1 VFRYV
6 ALIWNAAAPEAVG
19 GSRALADRLC
29 DGDAGWSPVLRRDG
43 IAVFCKDIRPG
54 LSESLALYDGA
65 GVVLGKLFVRGNDCV
80 SSAAPQTFSE
90 TETQAILAS
99 GGRRLVDAYWGRYVA
114 FLREGMT
121 DTTSVLRDPTGAL
134 PCFNTRLLGVD
145 VYFSHMEEGT
155 RLAGRRAFTV
165 NWPYVAAAVS
175 QHLLQV
181 HATGLNEVAQ
191 VLGGECVTIRRGETT
206 RQFLWNALAVAASDP
221 IEDVRDATQLLRIR
235 TRDCVQAWAAGHRSI
250 LHLLSGG
257 LDSAIILA
265 CLRDSP
271 TSSPRAQLTCLNFHS
286 VGSNTDER
294 GYMRVAAAGVDCEV
308 IERSRN
314 SALSLEPLLKI
325 QSTCIPENN
334 FFYLDGGRVEAELAV
349 EKGSG
354 VVFSGYG
361 GDQLFYQS
369 RAMYGAAE
377 YLTRHG
383 LRPSLFGV
391 ALDAARVDRMSV
403 WSVLRTA
410 LTHGPFGRRWSPAQ
424 LVGDDRPLV
433 QAHVIK
439 DIKQHASL
447 QHPWFQAP
455 RGVSSGKLW
464 QAHQLLFPVHFY
476 NPLGSD
482 TDPEPIA
489 PLLSQ
494 PLIEL
499 VLRIPTWLLTLGG
512 WDRALARRA
521 FQHEVP
527 RSIVTR
533 RTKGGQEE
541 HAKSILVRNLAFA
554 RDLLLQGAL
563 VREKILDRE
572 RVAEVLSGRPSKTA
586 ASNVELYGCL
596 SVEAWLRQ
604 WLHAH

>member
-1 VFRYV
+1 MFRYV
-6 ALIWNAAAPEAVG
+6 ALIWNTEAPEAISGARVLAERLSE
-19 GSRALADRLC
+19 GSAGWNSVLRC
-29 DGDAGWSPVLRRDG
+29 DGLV
-43 IAVFCKDIRPG
+43 VFCKDIRPG
-54 LSESLALYDGA
+54 LSEPHALHEGA

-80 SSAAPQTFSE
+80 STAAPRTFSE
-90 TETQAILAS
+90 ADTQAILDS

-114 FLREGMT
+114 FLREGIT
-121 DTTSVLRDPTGAL
+121 HTTRVLRDPTGAL
-134 PCFNTRLLGVD
+134 PCFNTRVLGVD
-145 VYFSHMEEGT
+145 VYFSHMEEGE

-165 NWPYVAAAVS
+165 NWKYVAAAVS

-181 HATGLNEVAQ
+181 HATGLNEVTQ
-191 VLGGECVTIRRGETT
+191 VLGGECVTHRRGDTT
-206 RQFLWNALAVAASDP
+206 RQFYWNALAVAASDP

-235 TRDCVQAWAAGHRSI
+235 TRDCVQAWASGQPSI
-250 LHLLSGG
+250 VHLLSGG
-257 LDSAIILA
+257 LDSSIILA

-271 TSSPRAQLTCLNFHS
+271 TSSPRPRLTCLNFHS
-286 VGSNTDER
+286 AGSNTDER

-308 IERSRN
+308 VERPRN
-314 SALSLEPLLKI
+314 SALSLEPLLRI
-325 QSTCIPENN
+325 QSSCIPENN

-354 VVFSGYG
+354 VLFSGYG

-383 LRPSLFGV
+383 LNGSLFGV

-403 WSVLRTA
+403 WGVLRTA
-410 LTHGPFGRRWSPAQ
+410 VLHGPLGRRWSPAQ

-433 QAHVIK
+433 QSRVIQ
-439 DIKQHASL
+439 DIKQDTSL
-447 QHPWFQAP
+447 LHPWFEAP

-476 NPLGSD
+476 HPLGSD
-482 TDPEPIA
+482 TDPEPVA

-494 PLIEL
+494 PLMEL

-521 FQHEVP
+521 FQRDVP

-563 VREKILDRE
+563 VRERILDRA

-596 SVEAWLRQ
+596 SIEAWLRQ
-604 WLHAH
+604 WLPVH

>member
-1 VFRYV
+1 
-6 ALIWNAAAPEAVG
+6 
-19 GSRALADRLC
+19 
-29 DGDAGWSPVLRRDG
+29 
-43 IAVFCKDIRPG
+43 
-54 LSESLALYDGA
+54 
-65 GVVLGKLFVRGNDCV
+65 
-80 SSAAPQTFSE
+80 
-90 TETQAILAS
+90 
-99 GGRRLVDAYWGRYVA
+99 
-114 FLREGMT
+114 
-121 DTTSVLRDPTGAL
+121 
-134 PCFNTRLLGVD
+134 
-145 VYFSHMEEGT
+145 
-155 RLAGRRAFTV
+155 
-165 NWPYVAAAVS
+165 
-175 QHLLQV
+175 
-181 HATGLNEVAQ
+181 
-191 VLGGECVTIRRGETT
+191 
-206 RQFLWNALAVAASDP
+206 
-221 IEDVRDATQLLRIR
+221 
-235 TRDCVQAWAAGHRSI
+235 
-250 LHLLSGG
+250 
-257 LDSAIILA
+257 
-265 CLRDSP
+265 
-271 TSSPRAQLTCLNFHS
+271 

-294 GYMRVAAAGVDCEV
+294 GYMRVAAAGVECELV
-308 IERSRN
+308 ERSRD
-314 SALSLEPLLKI
+314 SALSLEPLLRI
-325 QSTCIPENN
+325 QSSCIPENN

-383 LRPSLFGV
+383 LGASLFGV

-403 WSVLRTA
+403 WGVLRTA
-410 LTHGPFGRRWSPAQ
+410 IAHGPLGRRWSPAQ

-433 QAHVIK
+433 QARVIQ
-439 DIKQHASL
+439 DIKQDGSL
-447 QHPWFQAP
+447 QHPWFHAP

-482 TDPEPIA
+482 TDPEPVA

-521 FQHEVP
+521 FQRDVP

-596 SVEAWLRQ
+596 SIEAWLRQ